1 MLAVPVAAA
10 GGILGLAII
19 NLFLRQ
25 SLDML
30 TMLGFV
36 ILTGVVVNNA
46 SLMVEQASLHI
57 REDKMNAQDAIIE
70 ATRNRIRPIF
80 MSTLTSLFG
89 LIPLVVFPGA
99 GSELYR
105 GIGTVVF
112 GGLALSTVATLF
124 IVPPLLSLAAPA
136 LRAAARPAEKLEL
149 DKPIE

>member
-1 MLAVPVAAA
+1 M
-10 GGILGLAII
+10 GLFII

-36 ILTGVVVNNA
+36 ILTGIVVNNA
-46 SLMVEQASLHI
+46 ILMVEQTVLEIKESG
-57 REDKMNAQDAIIE
+57 RTVEEAIIE

-89 LIPLVVFPGA
+89 LVPLVIFPGA

-112 GGLALSTVATLF
+112 GGLALSTIATLF
-124 IVPPLLSLAAPA
+124 IVPPLLSIFRKAVLSAATQRKVNIQA
-136 LRAAARPAEKLEL
+136 
-149 DKPIE
+149 IEEA

>member
-1 MLAVPVAAA
+1 MASA
-10 GGILGLAII
+10 GGIAGLAIL
-19 NLFLRQ
+19 NLFIRQ

-46 SLMVEQASLHI
+46 ILMIEQTSLHI
-57 REDKMNAQDAIIE
+57 REDGMSVDEAILE
-70 ATRNRIRPIF
+70 ATSNRIRPIF

-89 LIPLVVFPGA
+89 LVPLVIFPGA

-112 GGLALSTVATLF
+112 GGLALSTLATLLM
-124 IVPPLLSLAAPA
+124 IPPLLSLVRKPLEAAS
-136 LRAAARPAEKLEL
+136 RPAVI
-149 DKPIE
+149 DFNS